1 MVDCRPVLT
10 GTLAGLFDLTGRVA
24 IVTGGSRGL
33 GFQIASALGEF
44 GASLAVVA
52 RKQGDLDAAVE
63 RLNVEGWQ
71 QSRLLPGVSQGPRP
85 LSTREQVRTA
95 VGFAADLGDPDA
107 ISGLADRVLRHF
119 GRIDILVNNAGTVWG
134 APAEEYPLDGWN
146 KVIDLNVTGLFLMTQ
161 AVARQAFLKQGRG
174 AVINVAS
181 VEGLMGHHPDRLG
194 TIAYNTAKGAV
205 INMTRALAAEWG
217 PRNIRVNA
225 LAPGFFPSK
234 LASAALEA
242 HGDEILRQTPLG
254 KLGGD
259 TDLMGA
265 ALLLASDAGG
275 HITGQTLVVD
285 GGATII

>member
-1 MVDCRPVLT
+1 MKEALKRRAA
-10 GTLAGLFDLTGRVA
+10 GSENKNKKLASLFDLTGRVA

-33 GFQIASALGEF
+33 GLQIASALGEF
-44 GASLAVVA
+44 GASLALVA
-52 RKQGDLDAAVE
+52 RKKADLDAAVE
-63 RLNVEGWQ
+63 QLNAAG
-71 QSRLLPGVSQGPRP
+71 
-85 LSTREQVRTA
+85 RTA
-95 VGFAADLGDPDA
+95 VGFVADLGTA
-107 ISGLADRVLRHF
+107 EAASGLAERVIERF

-134 APAEEYPLDGWN
+134 APAEDYPLDGWN
-146 KVIDLNVTGLFLMTQ
+146 KVMDLSVTGLFLLTQ
-161 AVARQAFLKQGRG
+161 AVARSAFLKQGKG

-181 VEGLMGHHPDRLG
+181 IEGLLGHHPDRPG

-225 LAPGFFPSK
+225 LAPGYFPSK
-234 LASAALEA
+234 MTAGTLEKY
-242 HGDEILRQTPLG
+242 GDDILRQTPLG

-275 HITGQTLVVD
+275 HITGQTLVID